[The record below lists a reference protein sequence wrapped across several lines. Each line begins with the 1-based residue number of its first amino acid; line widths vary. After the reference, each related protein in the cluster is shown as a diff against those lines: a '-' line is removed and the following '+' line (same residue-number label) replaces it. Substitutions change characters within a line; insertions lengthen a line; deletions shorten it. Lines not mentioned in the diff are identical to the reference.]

1 MTPAGGAV
9 AYPGPMALHR
19 GIDGSDPVRGE
30 PVGRL
35 DGTYEQRRDA
45 RSGVLA
51 AGTLACPACDAPVM
65 PAGPMSPAQSLDC
78 PYCARHGRVRD
89 FLSLSEPARP
99 ARVEVRVVQRVR
111 LPARTARTAGGVG
124 ADPAG

>member
-1 MTPAGGAV
+1 
-9 AYPGPMALHR
+9 MALHR

-35 DGTYEQRRDA
+35 DGTHEQRRDA
-45 RSGVLA
+45 RSGLLA
-51 AGTLACPACDAPVM
+51 VGTLACPGCDAPVM
-65 PAGPMSPAQSLDC
+65 PAGPMSPAQFLEC
-78 PYCARHGRVRD
+78 PYCAERGRVRD

-111 LPARTARTAGGVG
+111 LPVRAAGAAGGVA
-124 ADPAG
+124 ADSAG